1 MRIIAQPEGIDLS
14 REGIRRC
21 MGLLRASSL
30 TDEENEER
38 RRFLRYIAQPMAW
51 IYWAFLR
58 SGRTFGGRTGPQE
71 VFARRCRSYAV
82 NIPLDVWFDNMCAE
96 FGLST
101 PPIETVE
108 IINSLS
114 HCSGEI
120 LRYFRSA
127 TVVVCGTAIQIA
139 SEWREESRRGASYS
153 AGTGILD
160 GSQPD
165 LSLRD

>member
-1 MRIIAQPEGIDLS
+1 MRIVAQPEGLDLS
-14 REGIRRC
+14 REGVRRY
-21 MGLLRASSL
+21 MRLLRASSL

-38 RRFLRYIAQPMAW
+38 RRFLRYLAQPMAW
-51 IYWAFLR
+51 VYWAFLR
-58 SGRTFGGRTGPQE
+58 SGKSFGGRTGPQE

-101 PPIETVE
+101 PPIDAVDL
-108 IINSLS
+108 INSLS

-120 LRYFRSA
+120 LRYIRSA
-127 TVVVCGTAIQIA
+127 TVVMCGTAIQIA
-139 SEWREESRRGASYS
+139 SEWREESRRGTRDSES
-153 AGTGILD
+153 TGDVD

-165 LSLRD
+165 LPFRD